1 MTEMK
6 PKKQLAH
13 LFNATRCIGCTACMN
28 ACAQTNYGD
37 VMASGK
43 PIHGR
48 VMPGNIQ
55 KIVMDGNRRPFQIMS
70 QCQQCTDAPC
80 IKACPYDARWSNPLT
95 GLPEKCMGEGCQKL
109 VAEGKDPAC
118 VAACPTNARVFGDI
132 LDPESAISREIAS
145 SRTVKLLEE
154 KGTLPN
160 FFVEVAK

>member
-55 KIVMDGNRRPFQIMS
+55 
-70 QCQQCTDAPC
+70 
-80 IKACPYDARWSNPLT
+80 
-95 GLPEKCMGEGCQKL
+95 
-109 VAEGKDPAC
+109 
-118 VAACPTNARVFGDI
+118 
-132 LDPESAISREIAS
+132 
-145 SRTVKLLEE
+145 
-154 KGTLPN
+154 
-160 FFVEVAK
+160 

>member
-80 IKACPYDARWSNPLT
+80 IKACPFGANYRDPET
-95 GLPEKCMGEGCQKL
+95 GQVKIDPKRCMGCNYCIT
-109 VAEGKDPAC
+109 AC
-118 VAACPTNARVFGDI
+118 PYAPCAGRTACCTAACAGCMAST
-132 LDPESAISREIAS
+132 SRAACKPATICFCDMAGMKWP
-145 SRTVKLLEE
+145 R
-154 KGTLPN
+154 
-160 FFVEVAK
+160 A

>member
-80 IKACPYDARWSNPLT
+80 IKACPFGANYRDPET
-95 GLPEKCMGEGCQKL
+95 GQVKIDPKRCMGCNYCIRGGREGPG
-109 VAEGKDPAC
+109 VRRRVPHERPRVRRHPGSGKRDF
-118 VAACPTNARVFGDI
+118 ARDRFQ
-132 LDPESAISREIAS
+132 PYREA
-145 SRTVKLLEE
+145 
-154 KGTLPN
+154 P
-160 FFVEVAK
+160 

>member
-70 QCQQCTDAPC
+70 QCQQCS
-80 IKACPYDARWSNPLT
+80 ARTRPASRRVRSARIT
-95 GLPEKCMGEGCQKL
+95 GIRKR
-109 VAEGKDPAC
+109 
-118 VAACPTNARVFGDI
+118 AR
-132 LDPESAISREIAS
+132 
-145 SRTVKLLEE
+145 
-154 KGTLPN
+154 
-160 FFVEVAK
+160 

>member
-80 IKACPYDARWSNPLT
+80 IKACPFGANYRDPET
-95 GLPEKCMGEGCQKL
+95 GQVKIDPKRCMGCNYCITARLQRRKRHL
-109 VAEGKDPAC
+109 VPLASAPTFRCGARPVSEYPPCGQCGTTAC
-118 VAACPTNARVFGDI
+118 ADRG
-132 LDPESAISREIAS
+132 RG
-145 SRTVKLLEE
+145 RR
-154 KGTLPN
+154 
-160 FFVEVAK
+160 